1 MCGVHCKKKNPNITD
16 RAKRYRAQKNVPAG
30 KNRCT
35 FCASGSNTV
44 IDHVNGN
51 ESDGKPENL
60 MRLCKSCNTRKGLTQ
75 ARHRVGIRTRQY
87 NPARIPTF
95 RQFHQA
101 ASVLLGVIPGN
112 VAQATQTVL
121 QTPPETRERY
131 ADKIEAVN
139 PFKSDAQRRKFFA
152 MAARG
157 EIAPAVLKK
166 FMQHNP
172 AAPTFAQYAHGVS
185 IHQRGTHDEGGV
197 IIHATPPE
205 LRKTYARKIA
215 QIKQERRR

>member
-1 MCGVHCKKKNPNITD
+1 MITD

-30 KNRCT
+30 KKRCT
-35 FCASGSNTV
+35 FCASSRNTV

-51 ESDGKPENL
+51 ESDGEPGNL

-87 NPARIPTF
+87 NPARVPTF
-95 RQFHQA
+95 QQFRNA
-101 ASVLLGVIPGN
+101 AAVLLGIGQGD
-112 VAQATQTVL
+112 VAQATQTIL

-131 ADKIEAVN
+131 ADKIETAN

-157 EIAPAVLKK
+157 EIAPAVLRK
-166 FMQHNP
+166 FLQHNP
-172 AAPTFAQYAHGVS
+172 TAPTFAQYAHGVS

-215 QIKQERRR
+215 RIKAQRR